1 MERREGYYDYMLR
14 RYREE
19 DSKNKMRRS
28 KFTDELGE
36 GISSPDS
43 VYRREIKL
51 LNESYYQSL
60 IRIKELN
67 EEIQKLKD
75 KVEALENANLHNY

>member
-1 MERREGYYDYMLR
+1 MERREGYYDYMWR

-36 GISSPDS
+36 GISSTDS

-51 LNESYYQSL
+51 LNESYYKSL
-60 IRIKELN
+60 ISIKELN

>member
-1 MERREGYYDYMLR
+1 MEEREGYYNYMLR

-19 DSKNKMRRS
+19 DSKNKMTKS
-28 KFTDELGE
+28 KFSDELSE
-36 GISSPDS
+36 S
-43 VYRREIKL
+43 YKREIKD
-51 LNESYYQSL
+51 LNSQYYNAL

-75 KVEALENANLHNY
+75 KVEVLENANLHNH

>member
-1 MERREGYYDYMLR
+1 MEEREGYYNYMLR

-28 KFTDELGE
+28 KFTDELGV

-51 LNESYYQSL
+51 LNESYYL
-60 IRIKELN
+60 
-67 EEIQKLKD
+67 
-75 KVEALENANLHNY
+75 